1 MGFPFVRR
9 ERLRTMG
16 SQDQTLTWKNHGR
29 TSGERACQRHQ
40 DEALR
45 GERAPSKSLRE
56 LHQKR
61 QTTT

>member
-16 SQDQTLTWKNHGR
+16 SHDQTLMWENR
-29 TSGERACQRHQ
+29 ASGERTLVQRHQ

-45 GERAPSKSLRE
+45 GERETSKPFRE

-61 QTTT
+61 

>member
-16 SQDQTLTWKNHGR
+16 SQDQTLTWKNR
-29 TSGERACQRHQ
+29 SSGERALVQRHQ